1 MIVYFALSIFP
12 AALVVAAA
20 NDLYEFKIP
29 NWISV
34 VLVVAYPVAGLAAG
48 ASAGLLLEG
57 VVVGAAALA
66 VGFTLFCFNVI
77 GGGDGKLLAA
87 TALWIGLSQI
97 GWFLFYTSIAG
108 LGLIIALLTFRSLP
122 IFPFYAR
129 APWVLQ
135 LYDRKKD
142 VPYGVAIAGGG
153 VVSFSQ
159 TPFFQLVFG
168 G

>member
-66 VGFTLFCFNVI
+66 
-77 GGGDGKLLAA
+77 
-87 TALWIGLSQI
+87 LS
-97 GWFLFYTSIAG
+97 
-108 LGLIIALLTFRSLP
+108 LIHI
-122 IFPFYAR
+122 
-129 APWVLQ
+129 
-135 LYDRKKD
+135 
-142 VPYGVAIAGGG
+142 
-153 VVSFSQ
+153 
-159 TPFFQLVFG
+159 
-168 G
+168 